1 MANYSI
7 YLENGQVWRQEQA
20 HKGDPL
26 RAFPELFN
34 ANATGRTVAAGGGGV
49 VPEFEV
55 IESPDRFLLS
65 ASITG
70 LDAAQVEVRVTAQ
83 LVIVIGKTRPAL
95 VGSGERGS
103 ALPHPAF
110 RKTFVLPTGVEAR
123 RLKVDVTGDLL
134 TIELPK
140 RGTAQVTRTMQK
152 TP

>member
-7 YLENGQVWRQEQA
+7 HLENGQVWRQEQA
-20 HKGDPL
+20 YNGDPL

-34 ANATGRTVAAGGGGV
+34 ANATDRIADAQGSGV

-55 IESPDRFLLS
+55 IEFPDRFLLS
-65 ASITG
+65 ASVTG
-70 LDAAQVEVRVTAQ
+70 IDAAQVEVRVTAQ

-95 VGSGERGS
+95 VGSGEQGS
-103 ALPHPAF
+103 AHPHPAF

-140 RGTAQVTRTMQK
+140 RATAKPTRMVHK
-152 TP
+152 AR